1 MHRNITDGH
10 TSRIIIYKDKMICE
24 NPNSFRTMGI
34 LTIKNYTPFAKNPT
48 LAKFFREIGYADELG
63 SGFVKITKNSYL
75 YSGKP
80 PVFEDKEMFR
90 VTIPL
95 LRDEKLEENDLINL
109 ANFGIND
116 TLNDILNDTLK
127 DTLKLLKNNPKLK
140 QKEISEQLKISEITV
155 KRNIKELKDRGYIER
170 IGARKNGYWKVNL

>member
-1 MHRNITDGH
+1 
-10 TSRIIIYKDKMICE
+10 
-24 NPNSFRTMGI
+24 MGI
-34 LTIKNYTPFAKNPT
+34 LTVKNYTPFAKNPT

-90 VTIPL
+90 VIIPL
-95 LRDEKLEENDLINL
+95 LRDKKLDENDLINL
-109 ANFGIND
+109 ASLGTND
-116 TLNDILNDTLK
+116 TLNDTLNGTLNGTLNDI
-127 DTLKLLKNNPKLK
+127 LKLLQNEPKIK
-140 QKEISEQLKISEITV
+140 QKEIAERLGISERTL
-155 KRNIKELKDRGYIER
+155 KRNIKELKERGYIER